1 MRGWVPSARKW
12 GKMPDL
18 LVIGGVTDVMRGRLD
33 AEFNLHF
40 MNDIS
45 DFDAWGAEHGP
56 KVVAVAT
63 NGHDGVPARVMEA
76 CPNLKVA
83 SAYGVGYDAIDT
95 DACVARGIKVSH
107 TPNVLNAEVANTTLM
122 LLLNLYRNFRADED
136 HARSGEWEANGN
148 AALSHSPDDRVIGIL
163 GMGRIGQEI
172 AERLQVFNPTILY
185 HTRSEKDLPYEYCAD
200 LTEMA
205 QRSDVLIC
213 ITPGGPSTEKIVNK
227 QVLES
232 LGPEGMVINVSRG
245 SVIDEAAM
253 IEALQN
259 GTLGKAGLDVFEK
272 EPHIPN
278 ALKTMDN
285 VVLLPHVGSATH
297 ETRAA
302 MGKLTVDNL
311 LKWKE
316 NGTLLT
322 PVPECAHM

>member
-1 MRGWVPSARKW
+1 
-12 GKMPDL
+12 MPDL

-227 QVLES
+227 QVLEA

>member
-1 MRGWVPSARKW
+1 MS
-12 GKMPDL
+12 DL
-18 LVIGGVTDVMRGRLD
+18 LVIGGITDVMRAQLE
-33 AEFNLHF
+33 AQFKLHF
-40 MNDIS
+40 LKEIK
-45 DFDAWGAEHGP
+45 DFDAWAAEHGA
-56 KVVAVAT
+56 KVEAVAT

-95 DACVARGIKVSH
+95 AACVARGIKVSH

-122 LLLNLYRNFRADED
+122 LLLNLYRNFRADET
-136 HARSGEWEANGN
+136 HARSGEWESSGN
-148 AALSHSPDDRVIGIL
+148 APLSHSPDNRVIGIL

-172 AERLQVFNPTILY
+172 AERLQIFSPKILY
-185 HTRSEKDLPYEYCAD
+185 HTRSEKNLPFEYCGD
-200 LTEMA
+200 LVDMA
-205 QRSDVLIC
+205 ERCDVLIC

-227 QVLES
+227 QALEA

-278 ALKTMDN
+278 ALKSMDN

-316 NGTLLT
+316 NGTVLT